1 MIVCYGTLR
10 SACSIVV
17 AFLGLG
23 LTQFQKS
30 VMSMAK
36 VKLMLSEHF
45 SLDEFVFSA
54 TAKAM
59 GLSNSP
65 GSSELANL
73 RFLCREVLE
82 PARKVIGEPIHI
94 TSGYRCLALNQAVGG
109 VAQSYHVRGLAA
121 DIHIESDAHASRLA
135 DALNAQPYC
144 DLILV
149 EHAQGA
155 SWLHVQARS
164 LSPRHRVNLDFR
176 L

>member
-23 LTQFQKS
+23 ITQFQKS

-45 SLDEFVFSA
+45 SLDEFVISA
-54 TAKAM
+54 TALAM
-59 GLSNSP
+59 GIVNSP

-82 PARKVIGEPIHI
+82 PARAVLGEPIHV
-94 TSGYRCLALNQAVGG
+94 TSGYRCLALNRAVGG

-121 DIHIESDAHASRLA
+121 DLHIESAAHASRLA
-135 DALNAQPYC
+135 AALNAQPYC

-155 SWLHVQARS
+155 SWLHVQVRK
-164 LSPRHRVNLDFR
+164 LSPRHRVNLDFN

>member
-1 MIVCYGTLR
+1 
-10 SACSIVV
+10 
-17 AFLGLG
+17 
-23 LTQFQKS
+23 
-30 VMSMAK
+30 MAK

-45 SLDEFVFSA
+45 SLDEFTFSA
-54 TAKAM
+54 TAQAM
-59 GLSNSP
+59 GIINDP
-65 GSSELANL
+65 SSLELANL

-121 DIHIESDAHASRLA
+121 DIHIESAAHASRLA